1 MKKTI
6 ILLSI
11 VYLTAISLTSCD
23 MFNDKKKNNALN
35 NLPKVAT
42 DIADWEVREKAEEF
56 ARRYSYA
63 VMQDDW
69 VKAEKVDEE
78 MREYKKNLILSDR
91 IIFDETINNL

>member
-1 MKKTI
+1 
-6 ILLSI
+6 
-11 VYLTAISLTSCD
+11 
-23 MFNDKKKNNALN
+23 MFNDKKKNNAFN
-35 NLPKVAT
+35 NLPKGIAAT
-42 DIADWEVREKAEEF
+42 DKADWEVREKAEEF

-78 MREYKKNLILSDR
+78 MREYKNTLILSDR

>member
-42 DIADWEVREKAEEF
+42 DKADWEVREKAEEL
-56 ARRYSYA
+56 APRYSYA

-69 VKAEKVDEE
+69 VKSEKVDEE